1 MMFRNRCHAALP
13 LVIAWK
19 KLGMILNGVLL
30 KKCAFSSN
38 IYRNEGLPV
47 LFFDVQLFFTKEDGE
62 VYILTAAEE
71 INVYIDN
78 R

>member
-1 MMFRNRCHAALP
+1 MMLRNRCHVALP

-19 KLGMILNGVLL
+19 KLGMILNGVVL
-30 KKCAFSSN
+30 KKCAFSNN
-38 IYRNEGLPV
+38 IDGNEGLPV
-47 LFFDVQLFFTKEDGE
+47 LFFDVQLFFMKEDGE
-62 VYILTAAEE
+62 VYVLTAAEE